1 MSPEAKRER
10 TFRLL
15 QSSLEALARLSERS
29 ETPDLRLDGAL
40 LAVDAATRNAVAL
53 ELLTHEEAGEIWAS
67 VARRHPGVAWCRR
80 ALRPA
85 A

>member
-10 TFRLL
+10 TLRLL

-40 LAVDAATRNAVAL
+40 LAVDAATGNAVAL
-53 ELLTHEEAGEIWAS
+53 EPLMHEEAGEVWAS
-67 VARRHPGVAWCRR
+67 GARRHPGGEGGRR
-80 ALRPA
+80 ALTPA
-85 A
+85 S